1 MDNGIEIPV
10 NDMSVQENSQKLAND
25 LNLALDMGY
34 ERVAAD
40 SGLYTGYD
48 SGSNTWELIVKY
60 TGDIQSVAKRYGASA
75 VVLLGGYAIVTLPQE
90 HINEFADCAEVVYIE
105 KPHRLFFSDRQ
116 ALERSCVYY
125 AWSEPYS
132 LSGEG
137 VLAAVIDS
145 GIDWKNTDFRN
156 SDGSTR
162 ILKLW
167 DQTVAPESSG
177 YAPPEGYVVGT
188 EYNRDVINLA
198 LSGDEAALRSMNLS
212 RDYSGHGTFVTG
224 IAAGNGQGMAGS
236 FRGVA
241 FESELIIV
249 KLGDSEQRQF
259 PRTTR
264 LMEAVN
270 YCIMEAQ
277 KAGKPVVINMSFGNN
292 QGSHDGTDLLSTY
305 LNAAS
310 DVWKNVIVCGSGNE
324 AGNGIHASGMLSG
337 RKAESVELAVGEYE
351 SSFNLQLW
359 KNYSDEYGV
368 ELIAPSGERSGN
380 LRTYGADRVSLDN
393 TQVYVYYGQPTPYS
407 RYQQLYFEFVPAGG
421 YVTPGVWRIVLTP
434 VRIVDGR
441 YDLWLQ
447 ESATLN
453 EDTRFFSPSEETTL
467 TVPSAAG
474 KVITVGAYNSR
485 TDAYADFSGRGYT
498 RTNDNIKP
506 DIVAPGVNIVSTA
519 VNGGYTVRSGT
530 SMAVP
535 FVSGS
540 AALLMQWGIVKRNDP
555 YLYGEKVKAYL
566 IRTARHLPGEPVPSK
581 RTGWGALCLRN
592 VFGTGVGPRVPDLG
606 HGVRPLSQLVGCVSL
621 SAVSCCS
628 VKNLLADT
636 KVLRCNLKKL
646 VCVDELKSLLK
657 A

>member
-90 HINEFADCAEVVYIE
+90 HINEFAVCAEVVYIE

-156 SDGSTR
+156 PDGSTR

-351 SSFNLQLW
+351 SGFNLQLW

-380 LRTYGADRVSLDN
+380 LRTYGADRMSLDN

-421 YVTPGVWRIVLTP
+421 YVTPGVWRIVMTP

-592 VFGTGVGPRVPDLG
+592 VFGTGV
-606 HGVRPLSQLVGCVSL
+606 
-621 SAVSCCS
+621 
-628 VKNLLADT
+628 
-636 KVLRCNLKKL
+636 
-646 VCVDELKSLLK
+646 
-657 A
+657 

>member
-1 MDNGIEIPV
+1 MDNGIENPA
-10 NDMSVQENSQKLAND
+10 NDMSGQGNSQKLAND

-34 ERVAAD
+34 ERGAAD

-48 SGSNTWELIVKY
+48 YGSNTWELIVKY
-60 TGDIQSVAKRYGASA
+60 TGDIQSVAKRFGASA
-75 VVLLGGYAIVTLPQE
+75 VVLLGGYAIVTMPQE
-90 HINEFADCAEVVYIE
+90 YINEFADCAEVVYIE

-125 AWSEPYS
+125 VWSEPYS
-132 LSGEG
+132 LGGEG

-277 KAGKPVVINMSFGNN
+277 KAGKPVVINLSFGNN

-351 SSFNLQLW
+351 SGFNLQLW

-592 VFGTGVGPRVPDLG
+592 VFGTGV
-606 HGVRPLSQLVGCVSL
+606 
-621 SAVSCCS
+621 
-628 VKNLLADT
+628 
-636 KVLRCNLKKL
+636 
-646 VCVDELKSLLK
+646 
-657 A
+657 

>member
-48 SGSNTWELIVKY
+48 SGNNTWELIVKY

-337 RKAESVELAVGEYE
+337 RKAERVELAVGEYE
-351 SSFNLQLW
+351 SGFNLQLW

-380 LRTYGADRVSLDN
+380 LRTYGADRMSLDN

-592 VFGTGVGPRVPDLG
+592 VFGTGV
-606 HGVRPLSQLVGCVSL
+606 
-621 SAVSCCS
+621 
-628 VKNLLADT
+628 
-636 KVLRCNLKKL
+636 
-646 VCVDELKSLLK
+646 
-657 A
+657 

>member
-351 SSFNLQLW
+351 SGFNLQLW

-380 LRTYGADRVSLDN
+380 LRTYGADRMSLDN

-467 TVPSAAG
+467 TVPSATG

-535 FVSGS
+535 FVGGS

-592 VFGTGVGPRVPDLG
+592 VFGTGV
-606 HGVRPLSQLVGCVSL
+606 
-621 SAVSCCS
+621 
-628 VKNLLADT
+628 
-636 KVLRCNLKKL
+636 
-646 VCVDELKSLLK
+646 
-657 A
+657 

>member
-1 MDNGIEIPV
+1 MDNGIENPV
-10 NDMSVQENSQKLAND
+10 NDMSGQGNSQKLAND

-75 VVLLGGYAIVTLPQE
+75 VVLLGGYAIVTMPQE

-156 SDGSTR
+156 PDGSTR

-167 DQTVAPESSG
+167 DQTVTPESSG

-198 LSGDEAALRSMNLS
+198 LSGDEAALGSMNLS

-277 KAGKPVVINMSFGNN
+277 KAGKPVVINLSFGNN

-324 AGNGIHASGMLSG
+324 AGNGIHASGVLSG

-351 SSFNLQLW
+351 SGFNLQLW

-380 LRTYGADRVSLDN
+380 LRTYGADRLRLDN

-407 RYQQLYFEFVPAGG
+407 RYQQIYFEFLPAGG

-453 EDTRFFSPSEETTL
+453 EYTRFFSPSEETTL

-592 VFGTGVGPRVPDLG
+592 VFGTGV
-606 HGVRPLSQLVGCVSL
+606 
-621 SAVSCCS
+621 
-628 VKNLLADT
+628 
-636 KVLRCNLKKL
+636 
-646 VCVDELKSLLK
+646 
-657 A
+657 

>member
-156 SDGSTR
+156 PDGSTR

-351 SSFNLQLW
+351 SGFNLQLW

-380 LRTYGADRVSLDN
+380 LRTYGADRMSLDN

-421 YVTPGVWRIVLTP
+421 YVTPGVWRIVMTP

-467 TVPSAAG
+467 TIPSAAG

-592 VFGTGVGPRVPDLG
+592 VFGTGV
-606 HGVRPLSQLVGCVSL
+606 
-621 SAVSCCS
+621 
-628 VKNLLADT
+628 
-636 KVLRCNLKKL
+636 
-646 VCVDELKSLLK
+646 
-657 A
+657 

>member
-1 MDNGIEIPV
+1 MDNGIENPA
-10 NDMSVQENSQKLAND
+10 NDMSGQGNSQKLADD

-34 ERVAAD
+34 ERGAAD

-48 SGSNTWELIVKY
+48 AGSNTWELIVKY
-60 TGDIQSVAKRYGASA
+60 TGDIQSVAKRFGASA
-75 VVLLGGYAIVTLPQE
+75 VVLLGGYAIVTMPQE
-90 HINEFADCAEVVYIE
+90 YINEFADCAEVVYIE

-125 AWSEPYS
+125 VWSEPYS
-132 LSGEG
+132 LGGEG

-277 KAGKPVVINMSFGNN
+277 KEGKPVVINMSFGNN

-351 SSFNLQLW
+351 SGFNLQLW

-592 VFGTGVGPRVPDLG
+592 VFGTGV
-606 HGVRPLSQLVGCVSL
+606 
-621 SAVSCCS
+621 
-628 VKNLLADT
+628 
-636 KVLRCNLKKL
+636 
-646 VCVDELKSLLK
+646 
-657 A
+657 

>member
-75 VVLLGGYAIVTLPQE
+75 VVLLGGYAIVTMPQE
-90 HINEFADCAEVVYIE
+90 YINEFADCAEVVYIE

-132 LSGEG
+132 LGGEG

-277 KAGKPVVINMSFGNN
+277 KEGKPVVINMSFGNN

-324 AGNGIHASGMLSG
+324 AGNGIHASGMLSD

-351 SSFNLQLW
+351 SGFNLQLW

-592 VFGTGVGPRVPDLG
+592 VFGTGV
-606 HGVRPLSQLVGCVSL
+606 
-621 SAVSCCS
+621 
-628 VKNLLADT
+628 
-636 KVLRCNLKKL
+636 
-646 VCVDELKSLLK
+646 
-657 A
+657 

>member
-1 MDNGIEIPV
+1 MDNGIENPA
-10 NDMSVQENSQKLAND
+10 NDMSGHGNSQKLAND

-34 ERVAAD
+34 ERGAAG

-60 TGDIQSVAKRYGASA
+60 TGDIQSVAKRFGASA
-75 VVLLGGYAIVTLPQE
+75 VVLLGGYAIVTMPQE

-125 AWSEPYS
+125 AWNEPYS
-132 LSGEG
+132 LGGEG

-156 SDGSTR
+156 PDGSTR

-167 DQTVAPESSG
+167 DQTVTPESSG

-351 SSFNLQLW
+351 SGFNLQLW

-421 YVTPGVWRIVLTP
+421 YVTPGMWRIVLTP

-540 AALLMQWGIVKRNDP
+540 AALLMQWGIVNGNDP
-555 YLYGEKVKAYL
+555 FLYGEKVKAYL
-566 IRTARHLPGEPVPSK
+566 RRGARELPGFGKYPNREVGYG
-581 RTGWGALCLRN
+581 RLCLERSL
-592 VFGTGVGPRVPDLG
+592 PD
-606 HGVRPLSQLVGCVSL
+606 
-621 SAVSCCS
+621 
-628 VKNLLADT
+628 
-636 KVLRCNLKKL
+636 
-646 VCVDELKSLLK
+646 
-657 A
+657 

>member
-1 MDNGIEIPV
+1 MDNGIENPA
-10 NDMSVQENSQKLAND
+10 NDISGQGNSQKLAND

-34 ERVAAD
+34 ERGAAG

-60 TGDIQSVAKRYGASA
+60 TGDIQSVAKRFGASA
-75 VVLLGGYAIVTLPQE
+75 VVLLGGYAIVTMPQE

-116 ALERSCVYY
+116 ALERSCIYY

-132 LSGEG
+132 LGGEG

-156 SDGSTR
+156 PDGSTR

-167 DQTVAPESSG
+167 DQTVTSESSG

-270 YCIMEAQ
+270 YCIMEAH
-277 KAGKPVVINMSFGNN
+277 KAGKPVVINLSFGNN

-324 AGNGIHASGMLSG
+324 AGNGIHASGVLSG

-351 SSFNLQLW
+351 PGFNLQLW

-441 YDLWLQ
+441 YDFWLQ

-506 DIVAPGVNIVSTA
+506 DIVAPGVDIVSTA

-592 VFGTGVGPRVPDLG
+592 VFGTGV
-606 HGVRPLSQLVGCVSL
+606 
-621 SAVSCCS
+621 
-628 VKNLLADT
+628 
-636 KVLRCNLKKL
+636 
-646 VCVDELKSLLK
+646 
-657 A
+657 

>member
-1 MDNGIEIPV
+1 MDNGIENPA
-10 NDMSVQENSQKLAND
+10 NDMSGQGNSQKLAND

-34 ERVAAD
+34 ERGAAG

-60 TGDIQSVAKRYGASA
+60 TGDIQSVAKRFGASA
-75 VVLLGGYAIVTLPQE
+75 VVLLGGYAIVTMPQE

-132 LSGEG
+132 LGGEG

-156 SDGSTR
+156 PDGSTR
-162 ILKLW
+162 IFKLW

-277 KAGKPVVINMSFGNN
+277 KAGKPVVINLSFGNN

-337 RKAESVELAVGEYE
+337 RKVESVELAVGEYE
-351 SSFNLQLW
+351 SGFNLQLW

-498 RTNDNIKP
+498 RINDNIKP

-519 VNGGYTVRSGT
+519 VNGGYTGRSGT

-592 VFGTGVGPRVPDLG
+592 VFGTGV
-606 HGVRPLSQLVGCVSL
+606 
-621 SAVSCCS
+621 
-628 VKNLLADT
+628 
-636 KVLRCNLKKL
+636 
-646 VCVDELKSLLK
+646 
-657 A
+657 

>member
-1 MDNGIEIPV
+1 MDNGIENPA
-10 NDMSVQENSQKLAND
+10 NDISGQGNSQKLAND

-34 ERVAAD
+34 ERGAAG

-60 TGDIQSVAKRYGASA
+60 TGDIQSVAKRFGASA
-75 VVLLGGYAIVTLPQE
+75 VVLLGGYAIVTIPQE

-125 AWSEPYS
+125 AWSAPYS

-137 VLAAVIDS
+137 VLVAVIDS
-145 GIDWKNTDFRN
+145 GIDWKNTAFRN
-156 SDGSTR
+156 PDGSTR
-162 ILKLW
+162 IFKLW

-177 YAPPEGYVVGT
+177 YATPEGYVVGT

-198 LSGDEAALRSMNLS
+198 LSGDEAALRGMNLS

-277 KAGKPVVINMSFGNN
+277 KAGKPVVINLSFGNN

-324 AGNGIHASGMLSG
+324 AGNGIHASGVLSG

-351 SSFNLQLW
+351 PGFNLQLW

-592 VFGTGVGPRVPDLG
+592 VFGTGV
-606 HGVRPLSQLVGCVSL
+606 
-621 SAVSCCS
+621 
-628 VKNLLADT
+628 
-636 KVLRCNLKKL
+636 
-646 VCVDELKSLLK
+646 
-657 A
+657 

>member
-1 MDNGIEIPV
+1 MDNGIENPA
-10 NDMSVQENSQKLAND
+10 NDMSGQGNSQKLADD

-34 ERVAAD
+34 GRGAAD

-48 SGSNTWELIVKY
+48 YGSNTWELIVKY
-60 TGDIQSVAKRYGASA
+60 TGDIQSVAKRFGASA
-75 VVLLGGYAIVTLPQE
+75 VVLLGGYAIVTMPQE

-132 LSGEG
+132 LGGEG

-156 SDGSTR
+156 PDGSTR

-277 KAGKPVVINMSFGNN
+277 KAGKPVVINLSFGNN

-351 SSFNLQLW
+351 SGFNLQLW

-519 VNGGYTVRSGT
+519 VNGGYMVRSGT

-592 VFGTGVGPRVPDLG
+592 VFGTGV
-606 HGVRPLSQLVGCVSL
+606 
-621 SAVSCCS
+621 
-628 VKNLLADT
+628 
-636 KVLRCNLKKL
+636 
-646 VCVDELKSLLK
+646 
-657 A
+657 

>member
-156 SDGSTR
+156 PDGSTR

-236 FRGVA
+236 LRGVA

-249 KLGDSEQRQF
+249 KLGDSEQGQF

-337 RKAESVELAVGEYE
+337 RQTENVELAVGEYE
-351 SSFNLQLW
+351 PGFNLQLW

-380 LRTYGADRVSLDN
+380 LRTYGADRLSLDN

-421 YVTPGVWRIVLTP
+421 YVTPGVWRIVMTP

-535 FVSGS
+535 FVGGS

-592 VFGTGVGPRVPDLG
+592 VFGTGV
-606 HGVRPLSQLVGCVSL
+606 
-621 SAVSCCS
+621 
-628 VKNLLADT
+628 
-636 KVLRCNLKKL
+636 
-646 VCVDELKSLLK
+646 
-657 A
+657 

>member
-1 MDNGIEIPV
+1 MDNGIENPA
-10 NDMSVQENSQKLAND
+10 NDMSGQGNSQKLAND

-34 ERVAAD
+34 GRGAAD

-48 SGSNTWELIVKY
+48 YGSNTWELIVKY
-60 TGDIQSVAKRYGASA
+60 TGDIQSVAKRFGASA
-75 VVLLGGYAIVTLPQE
+75 VVLLGGYAIVTMPQE

-132 LSGEG
+132 LGGEG

-156 SDGSTR
+156 QDGSTR

-277 KAGKPVVINMSFGNN
+277 KAGKPVVINLSFGNN

-351 SSFNLQLW
+351 SGFNLQLW

-592 VFGTGVGPRVPDLG
+592 VFGTGV
-606 HGVRPLSQLVGCVSL
+606 
-621 SAVSCCS
+621 
-628 VKNLLADT
+628 
-636 KVLRCNLKKL
+636 
-646 VCVDELKSLLK
+646 
-657 A
+657 

>member
-1 MDNGIEIPV
+1 MDNVIENPAE
-10 NDMSVQENSQKLAND
+10 DLSGQGNSQKLAND

-34 ERVAAD
+34 ERGAAG

-60 TGDIQSVAKRYGASA
+60 TGDIQSVAKRFGASA
-75 VVLLGGYAIVTLPQE
+75 VVLLGGYAIVTIPQE
-90 HINEFADCAEVVYIE
+90 YINEFADCAEVVYIE

-125 AWSEPYS
+125 AWSAPYS

-137 VLAAVIDS
+137 VLVAVIDS

-156 SDGSTR
+156 PDGLTR
-162 ILKLW
+162 IFKLW

-277 KAGKPVVINMSFGNN
+277 KAGKPVVINLSFGNN

-324 AGNGIHASGMLSG
+324 AGNGIHASGVLSG

-351 SSFNLQLW
+351 PGFNLQLW

-421 YVTPGVWRIVLTP
+421 YVTSGVWRIVLTP

-506 DIVAPGVNIVSTA
+506 DIVAPGVDIVSTA

-592 VFGTGVGPRVPDLG
+592 VFGTGV
-606 HGVRPLSQLVGCVSL
+606 
-621 SAVSCCS
+621 
-628 VKNLLADT
+628 
-636 KVLRCNLKKL
+636 
-646 VCVDELKSLLK
+646 
-657 A
+657 

>member
-10 NDMSVQENSQKLAND
+10 NDMSGQGNSQKLAND

-125 AWSEPYS
+125 AWSTPYS

-167 DQTVAPESSG
+167 DQTVEPESSG

-212 RDYSGHGTFVTG
+212 IDYSGHGTFVTG
-224 IAAGNGQGMAGS
+224 IAAGNGQGMTGL

-324 AGNGIHASGMLSG
+324 AGSGIHASGMLSG
-337 RKAESVELAVGEYE
+337 RQTESVELAVGEYE
-351 SSFNLQLW
+351 SGFNLQLW

-421 YVTPGVWRIVLTP
+421 YVTPGVWRIVMTP

-592 VFGTGVGPRVPDLG
+592 VFGTGV
-606 HGVRPLSQLVGCVSL
+606 
-621 SAVSCCS
+621 
-628 VKNLLADT
+628 
-636 KVLRCNLKKL
+636 
-646 VCVDELKSLLK
+646 
-657 A
+657 

>member
-1 MDNGIEIPV
+1 MDNGIENPAD
-10 NDMSVQENSQKLAND
+10 DMSGQGNSQKLAND

-34 ERVAAD
+34 ERGAAG

-60 TGDIQSVAKRYGASA
+60 TGDIQSVAKRFGASA
-75 VVLLGGYAIVTLPQE
+75 VVLLGGYAIVTMPQE

-125 AWSEPYS
+125 AWSAPYN
-132 LSGEG
+132 LGGEG
-137 VLAAVIDS
+137 VLVAVIDS
-145 GIDWKNTDFRN
+145 GIDWKNADFRN
-156 SDGSTR
+156 PDGSTR
-162 ILKLW
+162 IFKLW

-224 IAAGNGQGMAGS
+224 IAAGNGQGMAS
-236 FRGVA
+236 QFRGVA

-277 KAGKPVVINMSFGNN
+277 KAGKPVVINLSFGNN

-324 AGNGIHASGMLSG
+324 AGNGIHASVVLSG
-337 RKAESVELAVGEYE
+337 RKEESVELAVGEYE
-351 SSFNLQLW
+351 PGFNLQLW

-380 LRTYGADRVSLDN
+380 LRTYGADRVNLDN

-421 YVTPGVWRIVLTP
+421 YVTSGVWRIVLTP

-441 YDLWLQ
+441 YDFWLQ

-506 DIVAPGVNIVSTA
+506 DIVAPGVDIVSTA

-592 VFGTGVGPRVPDLG
+592 VFGTGV
-606 HGVRPLSQLVGCVSL
+606 
-621 SAVSCCS
+621 
-628 VKNLLADT
+628 
-636 KVLRCNLKKL
+636 
-646 VCVDELKSLLK
+646 
-657 A
+657 

>member
-34 ERVAAD
+34 GRGAAD

-48 SGSNTWELIVKY
+48 YGSNTWELIVKY

-351 SSFNLQLW
+351 SGFNLQLW

-407 RYQQLYFEFVPAGG
+407 RYQQIYFEFVPAGG

-592 VFGTGVGPRVPDLG
+592 VFGTGV
-606 HGVRPLSQLVGCVSL
+606 
-621 SAVSCCS
+621 
-628 VKNLLADT
+628 
-636 KVLRCNLKKL
+636 
-646 VCVDELKSLLK
+646 
-657 A
+657 

>member
-75 VVLLGGYAIVTLPQE
+75 VVLLGGYAIVTMPQE
-90 HINEFADCAEVVYIE
+90 YINDFADCAEVVYIE

-132 LSGEG
+132 LGGEG

-351 SSFNLQLW
+351 SGFNLQLW

-592 VFGTGVGPRVPDLG
+592 VFGTGV
-606 HGVRPLSQLVGCVSL
+606 
-621 SAVSCCS
+621 
-628 VKNLLADT
+628 
-636 KVLRCNLKKL
+636 
-646 VCVDELKSLLK
+646 
-657 A
+657 

>member
-1 MDNGIEIPV
+1 MDNGIENPA
-10 NDMSVQENSQKLAND
+10 NDMSGQGNSQKLAND

-34 ERVAAD
+34 ERGAAG

-60 TGDIQSVAKRYGASA
+60 TGDIQSVAKRFGASA
-75 VVLLGGYAIVTLPQE
+75 VVLLGGYAIVTMPQE

-132 LSGEG
+132 LGGEG

-156 SDGSTR
+156 PDGSTR
-162 ILKLW
+162 IFKLW

-277 KAGKPVVINMSFGNN
+277 KAGKPVVINLSFGNN

-337 RKAESVELAVGEYE
+337 RKVESVELAVGEYE
-351 SSFNLQLW
+351 SGFNLQLW

-592 VFGTGVGPRVPDLG
+592 VFGTGV
-606 HGVRPLSQLVGCVSL
+606 
-621 SAVSCCS
+621 
-628 VKNLLADT
+628 
-636 KVLRCNLKKL
+636 
-646 VCVDELKSLLK
+646 
-657 A
+657 

>member
-351 SSFNLQLW
+351 SGFNLQLW

-592 VFGTGVGPRVPDLG
+592 VFGTGV
-606 HGVRPLSQLVGCVSL
+606 
-621 SAVSCCS
+621 
-628 VKNLLADT
+628 
-636 KVLRCNLKKL
+636 
-646 VCVDELKSLLK
+646 
-657 A
+657 

>member
-1 MDNGIEIPV
+1 MDNGIENPV
-10 NDMSVQENSQKLAND
+10 NDMSGQGNSQKLAND

-75 VVLLGGYAIVTLPQE
+75 VVLLGGYAIVTMPQE

-324 AGNGIHASGMLSG
+324 AGNGIHASGMLSD

-592 VFGTGVGPRVPDLG
+592 VFGTGI
-606 HGVRPLSQLVGCVSL
+606 
-621 SAVSCCS
+621 
-628 VKNLLADT
+628 
-636 KVLRCNLKKL
+636 
-646 VCVDELKSLLK
+646 
-657 A
+657 

>member
-156 SDGSTR
+156 PDGSTR

-351 SSFNLQLW
+351 SGFNLQLW

-380 LRTYGADRVSLDN
+380 LRTYGADRMSLDN

-592 VFGTGVGPRVPDLG
+592 VFGTGV
-606 HGVRPLSQLVGCVSL
+606 
-621 SAVSCCS
+621 
-628 VKNLLADT
+628 
-636 KVLRCNLKKL
+636 
-646 VCVDELKSLLK
+646 
-657 A
+657 

>member
-1 MDNGIEIPV
+1 MDNGIENPA
-10 NDMSVQENSQKLAND
+10 NDMSGQGNSQKLAND

-34 ERVAAD
+34 ERGAAG

-60 TGDIQSVAKRYGASA
+60 TGDIQSVAKRFGASA
-75 VVLLGGYAIVTLPQE
+75 VVLLGGYAIVTMPQE
-90 HINEFADCAEVVYIE
+90 YINEFADCAEVVYIE

-132 LSGEG
+132 LGGEG

-145 GIDWKNTDFRN
+145 GIDWKNKDFRN
-156 SDGSTR
+156 TDGSTR

-351 SSFNLQLW
+351 SGFNLQLW

-421 YVTPGVWRIVLTP
+421 YVTPGVWRIVMTP

-592 VFGTGVGPRVPDLG
+592 VFGTGV
-606 HGVRPLSQLVGCVSL
+606 
-621 SAVSCCS
+621 
-628 VKNLLADT
+628 
-636 KVLRCNLKKL
+636 
-646 VCVDELKSLLK
+646 
-657 A
+657 

>member
-105 KPHRLFFSDRQ
+105 KPHRLLFSDRQ

-277 KAGKPVVINMSFGNN
+277 KEGKPVVINMSFGNN

-351 SSFNLQLW
+351 SGFNLQLW

-380 LRTYGADRVSLDN
+380 LRTYGADRMSLDN
-393 TQVYVYYGQPTPYS
+393 TQVYLYYGQPTPYS

-421 YVTPGVWRIVLTP
+421 YVTPGVWRIVMTP

-592 VFGTGVGPRVPDLG
+592 VFGTGV
-606 HGVRPLSQLVGCVSL
+606 
-621 SAVSCCS
+621 
-628 VKNLLADT
+628 
-636 KVLRCNLKKL
+636 
-646 VCVDELKSLLK
+646 
-657 A
+657 

>member
-10 NDMSVQENSQKLAND
+10 NDMSGQGNSQKLAND

-277 KAGKPVVINMSFGNN
+277 KEGKPVVINMSFGNN

-351 SSFNLQLW
+351 SGFNLQLW

-380 LRTYGADRVSLDN
+380 LRTYGADRMSLDN

-421 YVTPGVWRIVLTP
+421 YVTPGVWRIVMTP

-566 IRTARHLPGEPVPSK
+566 IRAARHLPGEPVPSK
-581 RTGWGALCLRN
+581 RTGWGALCLKN
-592 VFGTGVGPRVPDLG
+592 VFGTGV
-606 HGVRPLSQLVGCVSL
+606 
-621 SAVSCCS
+621 
-628 VKNLLADT
+628 
-636 KVLRCNLKKL
+636 
-646 VCVDELKSLLK
+646 
-657 A
+657 

>member
-1 MDNGIEIPV
+1 MDNGIENPA
-10 NDMSVQENSQKLAND
+10 NDMSGQGNSQKLAND

-34 ERVAAD
+34 ERGAAD

-48 SGSNTWELIVKY
+48 YGSNTWELIVKY
-60 TGDIQSVAKRYGASA
+60 TGDIQSVAKRFGASA
-75 VVLLGGYAIVTLPQE
+75 VVLLGGYAIVTMPQE
-90 HINEFADCAEVVYIE
+90 YINEFADCAEVVYIE

-224 IAAGNGQGMAGS
+224 IAAGNGQGMAGL

-324 AGNGIHASGMLSG
+324 AGNGIHASGMLSD

-351 SSFNLQLW
+351 SGFNLQLW

-421 YVTPGVWRIVLTP
+421 YVTPGVWRIVMTP

-592 VFGTGVGPRVPDLG
+592 VFGTGV
-606 HGVRPLSQLVGCVSL
+606 
-621 SAVSCCS
+621 
-628 VKNLLADT
+628 
-636 KVLRCNLKKL
+636 
-646 VCVDELKSLLK
+646 
-657 A
+657 

>member
-566 IRTARHLPGEPVPSK
+566 IRTAY
-581 RTGWGALCLRN
+581 
-592 VFGTGVGPRVPDLG
+592 
-606 HGVRPLSQLVGCVSL
+606 
-621 SAVSCCS
+621 
-628 VKNLLADT
+628 
-636 KVLRCNLKKL
+636 
-646 VCVDELKSLLK
+646 
-657 A
+657 

>member
-10 NDMSVQENSQKLAND
+10 NDMSGQGNSQKLAND

-75 VVLLGGYAIVTLPQE
+75 VVLLGGYAIVTMPQE

-337 RKAESVELAVGEYE
+337 RQTESVELAVGEYE
-351 SSFNLQLW
+351 SGFNLQLW

-380 LRTYGADRVSLDN
+380 LRTYGADRLSLDN

-407 RYQQLYFEFVPAGG
+407 RYQQIYFEFVPAGG
-421 YVTPGVWRIVLTP
+421 YVTPGVWRIELTP

-592 VFGTGVGPRVPDLG
+592 VFGTGV
-606 HGVRPLSQLVGCVSL
+606 
-621 SAVSCCS
+621 
-628 VKNLLADT
+628 
-636 KVLRCNLKKL
+636 
-646 VCVDELKSLLK
+646 
-657 A
+657 

>member
-1 MDNGIEIPV
+1 MDNGIENPA
-10 NDMSVQENSQKLAND
+10 NDMSGQGNSQKLAND

-34 ERVAAD
+34 ERGAAD

-48 SGSNTWELIVKY
+48 YGSNTWELIVKY
-60 TGDIQSVAKRYGASA
+60 TGDIQSVAKRFGASA
-75 VVLLGGYAIVTLPQE
+75 VVLLGGYAIVTMPQE

-132 LSGEG
+132 LGGEG

-156 SDGSTR
+156 PDGSTR

-177 YAPPEGYVVGT
+177 YAPPESYVVGT

-277 KAGKPVVINMSFGNN
+277 KAGKPVVINLSFGNN

-351 SSFNLQLW
+351 LGFNLQLW

-498 RTNDNIKP
+498 RINDNIKP

-592 VFGTGVGPRVPDLG
+592 VFGTGV
-606 HGVRPLSQLVGCVSL
+606 
-621 SAVSCCS
+621 
-628 VKNLLADT
+628 
-636 KVLRCNLKKL
+636 
-646 VCVDELKSLLK
+646 
-657 A
+657 

>member
-1 MDNGIEIPV
+1 MDNGIENPA
-10 NDMSVQENSQKLAND
+10 NDISGQGNSQKLANE
-25 LNLALDMGY
+25 LNLALEMGY
-34 ERVAAD
+34 ERGAAE

-48 SGSNTWELIVKY
+48 SGNNTWELIVKY
-60 TGDIQSVAKRYGASA
+60 TGDIQSVAKRFGASV
-75 VVLLGGYAIVTLPQE
+75 VVLLGGYAIVTMPQE

-156 SDGSTR
+156 TDGSTR

-277 KAGKPVVINMSFGNN
+277 KAGKPVVINLSFGNN

-324 AGNGIHASGMLSG
+324 AGNGIHASGVLSG

-351 SSFNLQLW
+351 PGFNLQLW

-421 YVTPGVWRIVLTP
+421 YVTSGVWRIVLTP

-498 RTNDNIKP
+498 RINDNIKP
-506 DIVAPGVNIVSTA
+506 DIVAPGVDIVSTA

-592 VFGTGVGPRVPDLG
+592 VFGTGVRPRVPELG
-606 HGVRPLSQLVGCVSL
+606 HGV
-621 SAVSCCS
+621 
-628 VKNLLADT
+628 
-636 KVLRCNLKKL
+636 
-646 VCVDELKSLLK
+646 
-657 A
+657 

>member
-1 MDNGIEIPV
+1 MDNGIENPADDISG
-10 NDMSVQENSQKLAND
+10 NKNSQKLAND

-132 LSGEG
+132 LGGEG

-156 SDGSTR
+156 PDGSTR

-351 SSFNLQLW
+351 SGFNLQLW

-380 LRTYGADRVSLDN
+380 LRTYGADRMSLDN

-535 FVSGS
+535 FVGGS

-592 VFGTGVGPRVPDLG
+592 VFGTGV
-606 HGVRPLSQLVGCVSL
+606 
-621 SAVSCCS
+621 
-628 VKNLLADT
+628 
-636 KVLRCNLKKL
+636 
-646 VCVDELKSLLK
+646 
-657 A
+657 

>member
-1 MDNGIEIPV
+1 MDNGIGKPADGIRE
-10 NDMSVQENSQKLAND
+10 QENSQKLAND

-34 ERVAAD
+34 GRVAAD

-60 TGDIQSVAKRYGASA
+60 TGDIQSVAKRYGAGA

-125 AWSEPYS
+125 AWNEPYS

-137 VLAAVIDS
+137 VLAAIIDS
-145 GIDWKNTDFRN
+145 GIDWKNADFRN
-156 SDGSTR
+156 PDGSTR

-167 DQTVAPESSG
+167 DQTVTPESSG
-177 YAPPEGYVVGT
+177 YAPPEGYAVGT

-224 IAAGNGQGMAGS
+224 IVAGNGQGMAGS

-277 KAGKPVVINMSFGNN
+277 RAGKPVVINLSFGNN

-305 LNAAS
+305 LDAAS

-337 RKAESVELAVGEYE
+337 RQTEDVELAVGEYE
-351 SSFNLQLW
+351 PGFNLQLW

-407 RYQQLYFEFVPAGG
+407 RYQQIYFELVPSGG

-540 AALLMQWGIVKRNDP
+540 AALLMQWGIVNRNDP

-581 RTGWGALCLRN
+581 RTGWGALCLKN
-592 VFGTGVGPRVPDLG
+592 VFGTGV
-606 HGVRPLSQLVGCVSL
+606 
-621 SAVSCCS
+621 
-628 VKNLLADT
+628 
-636 KVLRCNLKKL
+636 
-646 VCVDELKSLLK
+646 
-657 A
+657 

>member
-1 MDNGIEIPV
+1 MDNGIGKPADGIRE
-10 NDMSVQENSQKLAND
+10 QENSQKLAND

-34 ERVAAD
+34 GRVAAD

-60 TGDIQSVAKRYGASA
+60 TGDIQSVAKRYGAGA

-125 AWSEPYS
+125 AWNEPYS

-145 GIDWKNTDFRN
+145 GIDWKNADFRN
-156 SDGSTR
+156 PDGSTR

-177 YAPPEGYVVGT
+177 YAPPEGYAVGT

-277 KAGKPVVINMSFGNN
+277 RAGKPVVINLSFGNN

-305 LNAAS
+305 LDAAS

-324 AGNGIHASGMLSG
+324 AGNGIHASGTLSG
-337 RKAESVELAVGEYE
+337 RQTEDVELAVGEYE
-351 SSFNLQLW
+351 PGFNLQLW

-380 LRTYGADRVSLDN
+380 LRTYGADRLSLDN

-407 RYQQLYFEFVPAGG
+407 RYQQIYFELVPSGG

-447 ESATLN
+447 ESAALN
-453 EDTRFFSPSEETTL
+453 EDTRFFRPSEETTL

-498 RTNDNIKP
+498 RINDSIKP
-506 DIVAPGVNIVSTA
+506 DIVAPGVDIVSTA

-540 AALLMQWGIVKRNDP
+540 AALLMQWGIVNRNDP

-581 RTGWGALCLRN
+581 RTGWGALCLKN
-592 VFGTGVGPRVPDLG
+592 VFGTGV
-606 HGVRPLSQLVGCVSL
+606 
-621 SAVSCCS
+621 
-628 VKNLLADT
+628 
-636 KVLRCNLKKL
+636 
-646 VCVDELKSLLK
+646 
-657 A
+657 

>member
-1 MDNGIEIPV
+1 MDNGIENPAD
-10 NDMSVQENSQKLAND
+10 DMSGQGNSQKLAND

-34 ERVAAD
+34 ERRAAG

-48 SGSNTWELIVKY
+48 SDSNTWELIVKY
-60 TGDIQSVAKRYGASA
+60 TGDIQSVAKRFGASA
-75 VVLLGGYAIVTLPQE
+75 VVLLGGYAIVTMPQE

-132 LSGEG
+132 LGGEG

-145 GIDWKNTDFRN
+145 GIDWKNKDFRN
-156 SDGSTR
+156 TDGSTR

-351 SSFNLQLW
+351 SGFNLQLW

-421 YVTPGVWRIVLTP
+421 YVTPGVWRIVMTP

-592 VFGTGVGPRVPDLG
+592 VFGTGV
-606 HGVRPLSQLVGCVSL
+606 
-621 SAVSCCS
+621 
-628 VKNLLADT
+628 
-636 KVLRCNLKKL
+636 
-646 VCVDELKSLLK
+646 
-657 A
+657 

>member
-48 SGSNTWELIVKY
+48 SGNNTWELIVKY

-351 SSFNLQLW
+351 SGFNLQLW

-380 LRTYGADRVSLDN
+380 LRTYGADRMSLDN

-421 YVTPGVWRIVLTP
+421 YVTPGVWRIELTP

-592 VFGTGVGPRVPDLG
+592 VFGTGV
-606 HGVRPLSQLVGCVSL
+606 
-621 SAVSCCS
+621 
-628 VKNLLADT
+628 
-636 KVLRCNLKKL
+636 
-646 VCVDELKSLLK
+646 
-657 A
+657 

>member
-132 LSGEG
+132 LGGEG

-277 KAGKPVVINMSFGNN
+277 KAGKPVVINLSFGNN

-351 SSFNLQLW
+351 SGFNLQLW

-592 VFGTGVGPRVPDLG
+592 VFGTGV
-606 HGVRPLSQLVGCVSL
+606 
-621 SAVSCCS
+621 
-628 VKNLLADT
+628 
-636 KVLRCNLKKL
+636 
-646 VCVDELKSLLK
+646 
-657 A
+657 

>member
-75 VVLLGGYAIVTLPQE
+75 VVLLGGYAIVTMPQE
-90 HINEFADCAEVVYIE
+90 YINEFADCAEVVYIE

-351 SSFNLQLW
+351 SGFNLQLW

-592 VFGTGVGPRVPDLG
+592 VFGTGV
-606 HGVRPLSQLVGCVSL
+606 
-621 SAVSCCS
+621 
-628 VKNLLADT
+628 
-636 KVLRCNLKKL
+636 
-646 VCVDELKSLLK
+646 
-657 A
+657 

>member
-60 TGDIQSVAKRYGASA
+60 TGDIQSVAKRFGASA
-75 VVLLGGYAIVTLPQE
+75 VVLLGGYAIVTMPQE

-132 LSGEG
+132 LGGEG

-351 SSFNLQLW
+351 SGFNLQLW

-380 LRTYGADRVSLDN
+380 LRTYGADRVSLDS

-407 RYQQLYFEFVPAGG
+407 RYQQIYFEFVPAGG

-592 VFGTGVGPRVPDLG
+592 VFGTGV
-606 HGVRPLSQLVGCVSL
+606 
-621 SAVSCCS
+621 
-628 VKNLLADT
+628 
-636 KVLRCNLKKL
+636 
-646 VCVDELKSLLK
+646 
-657 A
+657 